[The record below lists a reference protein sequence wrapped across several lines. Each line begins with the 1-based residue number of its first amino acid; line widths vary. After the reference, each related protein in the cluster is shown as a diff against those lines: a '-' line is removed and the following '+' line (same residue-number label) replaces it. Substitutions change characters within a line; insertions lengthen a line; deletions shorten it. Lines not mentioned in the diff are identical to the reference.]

1 MPVSLAK
8 PNLPARAPLTLK
20 GFKAPKVYFWSR
32 FNKFCRSA
40 QAPAVMFKTLDSS
53 KAQPDACS
61 VSLAGKVVA
70 TIEHKPGGWYRIQ
83 AMTGETATLEFA
95 DVDSWLIAMVVEG
108 LPAGHALLRTSAA
121 QGVLAYV

>member
-8 PNLPARAPLTLK
+8 PDLAPKTLR
-20 GFKAPKVYFWSR
+20 GFKPIKPSFWAR

-40 QAPAVMFKTLDSS
+40 QAPAVIFKALDSS
-53 KAQPDACS
+53 KAQPDSCS
-61 VSLAGKVVA
+61 VLLAGKVVA

-95 DVDSWLIAMVVEG
+95 DVDSWLIAMVVED